1 MDANNISLNM
11 GESALHLAEE
21 QEAENLSEMKQV
33 LDIIML
39 SCRLLSDMM
48 SNHDSISDLTAT
60 QRYMNAE

>member
-11 GESALHLAEE
+11 GESALQLAEE

>member
-1 MDANNISLNM
+1 MDANNIPLNM

>member
-11 GESALHLAEE
+11 GESALQLAEE

-39 SCRLLSDMM
+39 SCRLLTDMM